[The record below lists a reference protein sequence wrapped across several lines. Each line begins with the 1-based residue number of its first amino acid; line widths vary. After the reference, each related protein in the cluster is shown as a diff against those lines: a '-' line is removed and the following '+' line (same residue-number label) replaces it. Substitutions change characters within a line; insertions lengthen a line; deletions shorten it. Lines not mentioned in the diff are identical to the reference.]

1 MAISFPKVV
10 GEAGYKMK
18 GRYNKPAAE
27 GTSKRKAKK
36 IMTRSMIEP
45 EKLTLS
51 ELPKTEFA
59 HHLQMLEEKCTSIK
73 YSFVKLVCM
82 NITHNF
88 LPVHECE
95 TA

>member
-27 GTSKRKAKK
+27 GTSKQKAKK

-45 EKLTLS
+45 KKLTLS

-59 HHLQMLEEKCTSIK
+59 HYLSNARRKVNK
-73 YSFVKLVCM
+73 YKIQFC
-82 NITHNF
+82 
-88 LPVHECE
+88 
-95 TA
+95 